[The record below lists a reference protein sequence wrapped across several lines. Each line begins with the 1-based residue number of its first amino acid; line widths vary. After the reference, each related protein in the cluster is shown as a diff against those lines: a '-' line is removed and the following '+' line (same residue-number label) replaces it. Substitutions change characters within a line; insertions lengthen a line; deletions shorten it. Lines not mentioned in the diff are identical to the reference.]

1 VLLLMSKEMHGGT
14 APSRREGAF
23 EHPTIRSSARVPGR
37 QCHAHQERPALENL
51 RELRSSVCVAQE
63 VGAVL
68 GRGAHLQRSMPR
80 RSSTTRRAP
89 PSRSAVMGFRE
100 QIQPH
105 APDATAGTTQRWIYV
120 PYDQLDAT
128 RSLAAAAVPRETVLV
143 FVESREKA
151 RRRPYHRQK
160 LALLLSSQR
169 HFALEMA
176 ERGFSIAFHG
186 GDGSFGAGLERVRDK
201 HGVRRM
207 EVMRPAERELRVDLE
222 EARARGL
229 VLDEV
234 PNTLWL
240 TSRDDFDEVFP
251 TGAPFRMDAFYR
263 HVRRQTK
270 VLMDRGKP
278 VGGKFSF
285 DADNRQAYRGAPP
298 APRTPR
304 FEPDAITREVL
315 DLVATRFP
323 HAFGS
328 LEGFAWPCTAKDVEL
343 AWSHALEHGLPLFGP
358 FEDAMCEREPDLF
371 HTRVSPL
378 VNLGRLTPARIVG
391 DALRAY
397 DAGRVPLASAEG
409 FVRQVLGWREFVK
422 HVHDATDG
430 FRAIDPSASPNAL
443 DAREPLPPVFWGQ
456 HPSGLRCLDGVAK
469 HVHDHGWS
477 HHITRLMVLSNLAT
491 LLGVSPR
498 ELTDWFWVAYVDAY
512 DWVVEPNVLGM
523 GTFADGGVMTTKPY
537 VSGAAYLQKMGD
549 ACRSCRFD
557 PSGKDPERACPVTP
571 LYWDFLRRNEPRLL
585 GVERLTMPLAS
596 MRKRS
601 AAQAEHAD
609 RVRERVLTALRAG
622 EEISPHVVSL
632 AAKVEPSLS

>member
-1 VLLLMSKEMHGGT
+1 MT
-14 APSRREGAF
+14 
-23 EHPTIRSSARVPGR
+23 
-37 QCHAHQERPALENL
+37 
-51 RELRSSVCVAQE
+51 
-63 VGAVL
+63 
-68 GRGAHLQRSMPR
+68 
-80 RSSTTRRAP
+80 
-89 PSRSAVMGFRE
+89 FRE
-100 QIQPH
+100 RIEAY
-105 APDATAGTTQRWIYV
+105 APGGGAGASKRWIYV

-128 RSLAAAAVPRETVLV
+128 RSLVAQAVPQETVLV

-176 ERGFSIAFHG
+176 ERGFAIAFHG
-186 GDGSFGAGLERVRDK
+186 GDGSFGEGLERVRDK

-207 EVMRPAERELRVDLE
+207 EVMRPAERELREDLQA
-222 EARARGL
+222 ARARGL
-229 VLDEV
+229 LLDEV

-263 HVRRQTK
+263 QVRRRTK
-270 VLMDRGKP
+270 VLMDGAKP

-285 DADNRQAYRGAPP
+285 DAENRRPYRGTPA
-298 APRTPR
+298 APRTPH

-328 LEGFAWPCTAKDVEL
+328 LESFAWPCSAADVEAL
-343 AWSHALEHGLPLFGP
+343 WTHALEHGLPHFGP

-378 VNLGRLTPARIVG
+378 VNLGRLTPARIVS
-391 DALRAY
+391 DAIRAY
-397 DAGRVPLASAEG
+397 DAGLVPLASVEG

-430 FRAIDPSASPNAL
+430 FRALDARAAPNAL
-443 DAREPLPPVFWGQ
+443 AATEPLPPVFWGQ
-456 HPSGLRCLDGVAK
+456 HPSGLRCLDGVVK

-557 PSGKDPERACPVTP
+557 ASGKDLERACPVTP

-601 AAQAEHAD
+601 VAQVDHAE
-609 RVRERVLTALRAG
+609 RVRGRVLQVLRSG
-622 EEISPHVVSL
+622 EELPPDVVSR
-632 AAKVEPSLS
+632 AANGEPSLS